1 MQLSDISQAILRAY
15 RQGVFPMAQSA
26 ADENFNFYRP
36 HARGQLPILELHI
49 PKKLI
54 KAVKARPFEVRINT
68 NFEGV
73 MKGCAAPSKGREN
86 TWINAPI
93 REIFMELH
101 EAGHAHSVECWQEGK
116 LVGGLYGLAIG
127 RVFCGESMFST
138 RTDASKIALVH
149 LCARLHAGGFK
160 ILDTQYINDH
170 LQQFAAFEIPQE
182 EYEEMIREEMEKP
195 ADFILEGRSENK
207 ILENYL
213 TARQNL

>member
-36 HARGQLPILELHI
+36 HARGQLPILGLHI

-86 TWINAPI
+86 TWINTPI